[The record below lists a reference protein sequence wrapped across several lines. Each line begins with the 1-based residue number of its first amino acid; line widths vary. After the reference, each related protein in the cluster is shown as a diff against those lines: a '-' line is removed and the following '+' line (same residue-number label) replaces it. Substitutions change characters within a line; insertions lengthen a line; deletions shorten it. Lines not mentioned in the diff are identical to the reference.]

1 MGMDIHQVQY
11 LVHRTPCVAL
21 VCNDAAVM
29 LRLQNAS
36 AKKMGMLRD
45 FSANAEVLEC
55 YTAPWEVSATTTYQS
70 VQVWGITALLV
81 CHQAMDWRRTGLCA
95 SPSLKELMVT

>member
-1 MGMDIHQVQY
+1 M
-11 LVHRTPCVAL
+11 AL

-45 FSANAEVLEC
+45 ASANAEVLEGH
-55 YTAPWEVSATTTYQS
+55 TAPWEVLARMTYQR
-70 VQVWGITALLV
+70 VNVRVHHCTVFVA
-81 CHQAMDWRRTGLCA
+81 A
-95 SPSLKELMVT
+95 